1 MQKLLC
7 GATILNHSYCETCL
21 DVMLTMKDIIHH
33 CSLWPFSDRHSF
45 HEEDPTGSGG
55 LQCVSWRAGIPEQ
68 ASGGVCPP
76 FTGGSAQRTG

>member
-1 MQKLLC
+1 MQKMLC

-21 DVMLTMKDIIHH
+21 DVMLTMKDIMKH

-55 LQCVSWRAGIPEQ
+55 L
-68 ASGGVCPP
+68 
-76 FTGGSAQRTG
+76 